1 MIPTHWRRPLAS
13 PFPKVAQ
20 TQVLNAIFAP
30 DEVARTAFSAW
41 RSGLDLEGH
50 FNSEV
55 FRLLPSLYLRVC
67 DLGIEDNLMP
77 RLKGLY
83 RHAWVRNT
91 QLFHD
96 TGTALAALAQSGIP
110 TLVLKGAA
118 LALGSYSK
126 PAARPMGDLDV
137 AVPKERREE
146 AIRILQAEGWTSRH
160 INLDPR
166 SVHAMPFHNARGN
179 EFDLHWHILKET
191 SGKPSE
197 ARFWETSRPLDFN
210 GVSTRMIDPA
220 LSLVHVL
227 LHGLRANPE
236 PPVRWVADTLT
247 LIRST
252 PDLNW
257 DSLVEFARDTRVT
270 QRAHLGLAFVK
281 QRFDAPIPP
290 GVLEALAASQPSLV
304 ERAETAAALFETRG
318 LAGNAISMPVI
329 LLTDYLRHTDQ
340 SGLRHLHG
348 FLQYVYR
355 RIVFHWPLGR

>member
-1 MIPTHWRRPLAS
+1 
-13 PFPKVAQ
+13 
-20 TQVLNAIFAP
+20 VLNAIFAP
-30 DEVARTAFSAW
+30 EEVARAAFSAW
-41 RSGLDLEGH
+41 RSGLNLEGH
-50 FNSEV
+50 FDSEV

-67 DLGIEDNLMP
+67 DLGIEDDLMP

-96 TGTALAALAQSGIP
+96 TGNALAALAQSGIP

-118 LALGSYSK
+118 LALGSYSR

-137 AVPKERREE
+137 AVPKDRRDE
-146 AIRILQAEGWTSRH
+146 AIRVLQAEGWTSRH

-197 ARFWETSRPLDFN
+197 ACFWETSRPFNFN
-210 GVSTRMIDPA
+210 GVQARMVDPA

-257 DSLVEFARDTRVT
+257 DLLVEFARATRVT

-281 QRFDAPIPP
+281 QGFDVPIPP
-290 GVLEALAASQPSLV
+290 KVLEALAASRPSLV
-304 ERAETAAALFETRG
+304 ERAETAAALFETNG

-329 LLTDYLRHTDQ
+329 LITDYLRHTDQ
-340 SGLRHLHG
+340 SGLRHIHG

-355 RIVFHWPLGR
+355 RIVFHWPLGS